1 MNKTRHG
8 QVIRYSPT
16 SMAGYGQTS
25 AMIDTPERWNL
36 AYLSHPYEERKY
48 HTDSQFLVLVRRT
61 TQTRLDGGGLDLIE
75 SCPTELLVA
84 SLFSLTAP
92 RASYLLRKLA
102 VLRDLPLYR
111 AYGEAWL
118 NTVTVRSHLCWYDEF
133 GLIPEELNSDP
144 EVALEANAVMSKV
157 MGH

>member
-25 AMIDTPERWNL
+25 AMIDTQERWNL

-48 HTDSQFLVLVRRT
+48 HTDPQFLVLVRRT

-75 SCPTELLVA
+75 SCPPEMLIA

-102 VLRDLPLYR
+102 VLHDLPLYR

-118 NTVTVRSHLCWYDEF
+118 DTVAARSHLCWYDEF
-133 GLIPEELNSDP
+133 GLIPEELNPDL
-144 EVALEANAVMSKV
+144 EVELEANALISKV
-157 MGH
+157 MGQ